1 MFLSASKC
9 QIKNGGFSVQT
20 DFRIETGNHL
30 SLFGP
35 SGSGKS
41 SVLLGLAGFLPI
53 INGDLI
59 YDDKS
64 ISNIEPKDR
73 PFDLLFQ
80 ENNLF
85 PHLSVSSNILLG
97 LGAKAKMDLQ
107 NSHIVNEILDLV
119 GLYKERDRL
128 PQNISGGQRS
138 RAAIARVLIRK
149 KPILLLDEPFAAL
162 DFELKNEILALLLK
176 VSSKNNLSI
185 ILVSHDP
192 RDVRYLGGD
201 VVLFSENGQTVFY
214 KNKRFWSKFSN
225 KLIPNKIYDRNTR

>member
-1 MFLSASKC
+1 MFLSANKC
-9 QIKNGGFSVQT
+9 QIKNGGFSVQC
-20 DFRIETGNHL
+20 DFSLKIGSHL

-41 SVLLGLAGFLPI
+41 SFLLGLAGFLPV

-59 YDDKS
+59 YNEKS

-85 PHLSVSSNILLG
+85 PHLTVSRNILLG
-97 LGAKAKMDLQ
+97 LGARARMDSK
-107 NSHIVNEILDLV
+107 NSIIVNEILDLV
-119 GLYKERDRL
+119 GLYEEKDRL

-138 RAAIARVLIRK
+138 RAAIARSLIRK

-162 DFELKNEILALLLK
+162 DFALKNEILDLLLK
-176 VSSKNNLSI
+176 VSKKNNLSI

-192 RDVRYLGGD
+192 RDVQYLGGD
-201 VVLFSENGQTVFY
+201 VVLFSNNGKTDFF
-214 KNKRFWSKFSN
+214 KNKRFWSKFSKKFLPTQICDN
-225 KLIPNKIYDRNTR
+225 

>member
-1 MFLSASKC
+1 MFLSANKC
-9 QIKNGGFSVQT
+9 QIKNGGFSVQC
-20 DFRIETGNHL
+20 DFSLKIGNHL

-41 SVLLGLAGFLPI
+41 SLLLGLAGFLPV

-59 YDDKS
+59 YNEKS

-85 PHLSVSSNILLG
+85 PHLTVSKNILLG
-97 LGAKAKMDLQ
+97 LGSRARMDPK
-107 NSHIVNEILDLV
+107 NSTIVNEILDLV
-119 GLYKERDRL
+119 GLYEEKDRL

-138 RAAIARVLIRK
+138 RAAIARSLIRK

-162 DFELKNEILALLLK
+162 DFELKNEILDLLLK
-176 VSSKNNLSI
+176 VSRKNNLSI

-192 RDVRYLGGD
+192 RDVQYLGGD
-201 VVLFSENGQTVFY
+201 VVLFSNNGKTDFF
-214 KNKRFWSKFSN
+214 KNKNFWSKFSK
-225 KLIPNKIYDRNTR
+225 KLLPRKIYDK

>member
-1 MFLSASKC
+1 MFLNASKC
-9 QIKNGGFSVQT
+9 QIKNGAFSVQC
-20 DFRIETGNHL
+20 DFSIEIGNHL

-64 ISNIEPKDR
+64 ISKSEPKDR

-85 PHLSVSSNILLG
+85 PHLTVSRNILLG
-97 LGAKAKMDLQ
+97 LGAKAKMDSQ

-119 GLYKERDRL
+119 GLYKEKNRL
-128 PQNISGGQRS
+128 PENISGGQRS
-138 RAAIARVLIRK
+138 RTAIARSLIRK
-149 KPILLLDEPFAAL
+149 KPILLLDEPFSAL
-162 DFELKNEILALLLK
+162 DFELKNEILALLLR
-176 VSSKNNLSI
+176 VSRKNNLSI

-192 RDVRYLGGD
+192 RDVQYLGGD
-201 VVLFSENGQTVFY
+201 VVLFSENGQTEFY
-214 KNKRFWSKFSN
+214 KNKSFWSKFSY
-225 KLIPNKIYDRNTR
+225 KLHP

>member
-1 MFLSASKC
+1 MFLSANKC
-9 QIKNGGFSVQT
+9 QIKNGEFSVQC
-20 DFRIETGNHL
+20 DFSVEIGNHL

-53 INGDLI
+53 IDGDLI

-64 ISNIEPKDR
+64 ISKMEPKDR

-85 PHLSVSSNILLG
+85 PHLTVSRNILLG

-107 NSHIVNEILDLV
+107 NSRIVNEILDLV
-119 GLYKERDRL
+119 GLYKERNRL
-128 PQNISGGQRS
+128 PQDISGGQRS
-138 RAAIARVLIRK
+138 RAAIARSLIRK

-162 DFELKNEILALLLK
+162 DFELKNEILALLLCITR
-176 VSSKNNLSI
+176 KNNLSI

-192 RDVRYLGGD
+192 RDVQYLGGD
-201 VVLFSENGQTVFY
+201 VVLFSENGQTDFY
-214 KNKRFWSKFSN
+214 KNKSFWSKFSY
-225 KLIPNKIYDRNTR
+225 KLNS

>member
-9 QIKNGGFSVQT
+9 QIKNGEFSVQC
-20 DFRIETGNHL
+20 DFSVEIGNHL

-41 SVLLGLAGFLPI
+41 SVLLGFAGFLPI
-53 INGDLI
+53 VNGDLV

-64 ISNIEPKDR
+64 ISKIEPKDR

-85 PHLSVSSNILLG
+85 PHLTVSRNILLG

-119 GLYKERDRL
+119 GLYKERNRL
-128 PQNISGGQRS
+128 PQDISGGQRS
-138 RAAIARVLIRK
+138 RAAIARSLIRK
-149 KPILLLDEPFAAL
+149 KPILLLDVRFAAL
-162 DFELKNEILALLLK
+162 DFELKNEILALLLHITR
-176 VSSKNNLSI
+176 KNNLSI

-192 RDVRYLGGD
+192 RDVQYLGGD
-201 VVLFSENGQTVFY
+201 VVLFNENGQTEFY
-214 KNKRFWSKFSN
+214 KNKSFWSKFSY
-225 KLIPNKIYDRNTR
+225 KLHS

>member
-9 QIKNGGFSVQT
+9 QIKNGEFSVQC
-20 DFRIETGNHL
+20 DFSIEIGNHL

-53 INGDLI
+53 INGDLV

-64 ISNIEPKDR
+64 ISKIEPKDR

-85 PHLSVSSNILLG
+85 PHLTVSRNILLG

-119 GLYKERDRL
+119 GLYKERNRL
-128 PQNISGGQRS
+128 PQDISGGQRS
-138 RAAIARVLIRK
+138 RAAIARSLIRK

-162 DFELKNEILALLLK
+162 DFELKNEILALLLR
-176 VSSKNNLSI
+176 VTRKNNLSI

-192 RDVRYLGGD
+192 RDVQYLGGD
-201 VVLFSENGQTVFY
+201 VVLFGENKQTDFY
-214 KNKRFWSKFSN
+214 KNKSFWSKFSY
-225 KLIPNKIYDRNTR
+225 KLHS

>member
-9 QIKNGGFSVQT
+9 QIKNGEFSVQC
-20 DFRIETGNHL
+20 DFSVDIGNHL

-35 SGSGKS
+35 SGSWKS

-64 ISNIEPKDR
+64 ISKIEPKDR

-85 PHLSVSSNILLG
+85 PHLTVSKNILLG

-119 GLYKERDRL
+119 GLYKERNRL

-138 RAAIARVLIRK
+138 RAAIARSLIRK

-162 DFELKNEILALLLK
+162 DFELKNEILALLLR
-176 VSSKNNLSI
+176 VTRKNNLSI

-192 RDVRYLGGD
+192 RDVQYLGSD
-201 VVLFSENGQTVFY
+201 VVLFSENGQTEFY
-214 KNKRFWSKFSN
+214 KNKSFWSKFSY
-225 KLIPNKIYDRNTR
+225 KLHSKWDSPKNTH

>member
-1 MFLSASKC
+1 MFLNASKC
-9 QIKNGGFSVQT
+9 QIKNGAFSVQC
-20 DFRIETGNHL
+20 DFSMEIGNHL

-64 ISNIEPKDR
+64 ISKSEPKDR

-85 PHLSVSSNILLG
+85 PHLTVSRNILLG
-97 LGAKAKMDLQ
+97 LGAKAKMDSQ

-119 GLYKERDRL
+119 GLYKEKTDFL
-128 PQNISGGQRS
+128 KTFQEAKEVVQLSP
-138 RAAIARVLIRK
+138 
-149 KPILLLDEPFAAL
+149 AL
-162 DFELKNEILALLLK
+162 
-176 VSSKNNLSI
+176 
-185 ILVSHDP
+185 
-192 RDVRYLGGD
+192 
-201 VVLFSENGQTVFY
+201 
-214 KNKRFWSKFSN
+214 
-225 KLIPNKIYDRNTR
+225 

>member
-9 QIKNGGFSVQT
+9 QIKNGGFSVQC
-20 DFRIETGNHL
+20 DFSVEIGNHL
-30 SLFGP
+30 SFFGP

-53 INGDLI
+53 INGDLV

-64 ISNIEPKDR
+64 ISKIEPKDR

-85 PHLSVSSNILLG
+85 PHLTVSRNILLG
-97 LGAKAKMDLQ
+97 LGVKAKMDLQ

-119 GLYKERDRL
+119 GLYKERNRL
-128 PQNISGGQRS
+128 PQDISGGQRS
-138 RAAIARVLIRK
+138 RAAIARSLIRK

-162 DFELKNEILALLLK
+162 DFELKNEILALLLRITR
-176 VSSKNNLSI
+176 KNNLSI

-192 RDVRYLGGD
+192 RDVQYLGGD
-201 VVLFSENGQTVFY
+201 VVLFSENGQTDFY
-214 KNKRFWSKFSN
+214 KNKSFWSKFSY
-225 KLIPNKIYDRNTR
+225 KLHSQ

>member
-1 MFLSASKC
+1 MLLSASKC
-9 QIKNGGFSVQT
+9 NIKNGNFSVQC
-20 DFRIETGNHL
+20 DFNLEIGNHL
-30 SLFGP
+30 SFFGP

-53 INGDLI
+53 INGDLV

-64 ISNIEPKDR
+64 ISKIEPKDR

-85 PHLSVSSNILLG
+85 PHLTVSRNILLG

-107 NSHIVNEILDLV
+107 NSYIVNEILDLV
-119 GLYKERDRL
+119 GLYKERNRL
-128 PQNISGGQRS
+128 PQDISGGQRS
-138 RAAIARVLIRK
+138 RAAIARSLIRK

-162 DFELKNEILALLLK
+162 DFELKNEILALLLRITR
-176 VSSKNNLSI
+176 KNNLSI

-192 RDVRYLGGD
+192 RDVQYLGGD
-201 VVLFSENGQTVFY
+201 VVLFSENGQTDFY
-214 KNKRFWSKFSN
+214 KNKSFWSKFSY
-225 KLIPNKIYDRNTR
+225 KLHSQ

>member
-9 QIKNGGFSVQT
+9 QIKNGEFSVQC
-20 DFRIETGNHL
+20 DFSVEIGNHL

-53 INGDLI
+53 INGDLV

-64 ISNIEPKDR
+64 ISKIEPKDR
-73 PFDLLFQ
+73 PFDLIFQ

-85 PHLSVSSNILLG
+85 PHLTVSRNILLG

-107 NSHIVNEILDLV
+107 NSRIVNEILDLV
-119 GLYKERDRL
+119 GLYKEKNRL
-128 PQNISGGQRS
+128 PQDISGGQRS
-138 RAAIARVLIRK
+138 RAAIARSLIRK

-162 DFELKNEILALLLK
+162 DFELKNEILALLLRITRK
-176 VSSKNNLSI
+176 DNLSI

-192 RDVRYLGGD
+192 RDVQYLGGD
-201 VVLFSENGQTVFY
+201 VVLFSENGQTDFY
-214 KNKRFWSKFSN
+214 KNKSFWSKFSY
-225 KLIPNKIYDRNTR
+225 KLHSE

>member
-1 MFLSASKC
+1 MILNASKC
-9 QIKNGGFSVQT
+9 QIKNGAFSVQC
-20 DFRIETGNHL
+20 DFSMEIGNHL

-64 ISNIEPKDR
+64 ISKSEPKDR

-85 PHLSVSSNILLG
+85 PHLTVSRNILLG
-97 LGAKAKMDLQ
+97 LGAKAKMDSQ

-119 GLYKERDRL
+119 GLYKEKNRL
-128 PQNISGGQRS
+128 PENISGGQRS
-138 RAAIARVLIRK
+138 RTAIARSLIRK
-149 KPILLLDEPFAAL
+149 KPILLLDEPFSAL
-162 DFELKNEILALLLK
+162 DFELKNEILALLLR
-176 VSSKNNLSI
+176 VSRKNNLSI

-192 RDVRYLGGD
+192 RDVQYLGGD
-201 VVLFSENGQTVFY
+201 VVLFSENGQTEFY
-214 KNKRFWSKFSN
+214 KNKSFWSKFSY
-225 KLIPNKIYDRNTR
+225 KLNP

>member
-1 MFLSASKC
+1 MFLNASKC
-9 QIKNGGFSVQT
+9 QIKNGAFSVQC
-20 DFRIETGNHL
+20 DFSMEIGNHL

-64 ISNIEPKDR
+64 ISKSEPKDR

-85 PHLSVSSNILLG
+85 PHLTVSRNILLG
-97 LGAKAKMDLQ
+97 LGAKAKMDSQ

-119 GLYKERDRL
+119 GLYKEKNRL
-128 PQNISGGQRS
+128 PENISGGQRS
-138 RAAIARVLIRK
+138 RTAIARSLIRK
-149 KPILLLDEPFAAL
+149 KPILLLDEPFSAL
-162 DFELKNEILALLLK
+162 DFELKNEILALLLR
-176 VSSKNNLSI
+176 VSRKNNLSI

-192 RDVRYLGGD
+192 RDVQYLGGD
-201 VVLFSENGQTVFY
+201 VVLFSENGQTEFY
-214 KNKRFWSKFSN
+214 KNKSFWSKFSY
-225 KLIPNKIYDRNTR
+225 KLNP

>member
-9 QIKNGGFSVQT
+9 QIKNGVFSVQC
-20 DFRIETGNHL
+20 DFNVEIGNHL

-53 INGDLI
+53 IEGDLI

-64 ISNIEPKDR
+64 ISKIEPKDR

-85 PHLSVSSNILLG
+85 PHLTVSRNILLG
-97 LGAKAKMDLQ
+97 LGAEAKMDLQ

-119 GLYKERDRL
+119 GLYKERNRL
-128 PQNISGGQRS
+128 PQDISGGQRS
-138 RAAIARVLIRK
+138 RAAIARSLIRK
-149 KPILLLDEPFAAL
+149 KSILLLDEPFAAL
-162 DFELKNEILALLLK
+162 DFELKNEILALLLR
-176 VSSKNNLSI
+176 VTRKNNLSI

-192 RDVRYLGGD
+192 RDVQYLGGD
-201 VVLFSENGQTVFY
+201 VVLFSENGQTDFY
-214 KNKRFWSKFSN
+214 KNKSFWSKFSD
-225 KLIPNKIYDRNTR
+225 KLRS

>member
-1 MFLSASKC
+1 MFLSSSKC
-9 QIKNGGFSVQT
+9 QIKNGAFSVQC
-20 DFRIETGNHL
+20 DFSVEIGNHL

-64 ISNIEPKDR
+64 ISKIEPKDR

-85 PHLSVSSNILLG
+85 PHLTVSRNILLG
-97 LGAKAKMDLQ
+97 LGAEAKMDLQ
-107 NSHIVNEILDLV
+107 NSRIVNEILDLV
-119 GLYKERDRL
+119 GLYKERNRL
-128 PQNISGGQRS
+128 PQDISGGQRS
-138 RAAIARVLIRK
+138 RAAIARSLIRK

-162 DFELKNEILALLLK
+162 DFELKNEILALLLR
-176 VSSKNNLSI
+176 VTRKNNLSI

-192 RDVRYLGGD
+192 RDVQYLGGD
-201 VVLFSENGQTVFY
+201 VVLFSENGQTDFY
-214 KNKRFWSKFSN
+214 KNKSFWSKFSY
-225 KLIPNKIYDRNTR
+225 KLHS

>member
-1 MFLSASKC
+1 MFLNASKC
-9 QIKNGGFSVQT
+9 QIKNGAFSVQC
-20 DFRIETGNHL
+20 DFSMEIGNHL

-64 ISNIEPKDR
+64 ISKSEPKDR

-85 PHLSVSSNILLG
+85 PHLTVSRNILLG
-97 LGAKAKMDLQ
+97 LGAKAKMDSQ

-119 GLYKERDRL
+119 GLYKEKNRL
-128 PQNISGGQRS
+128 PENISGGQRS
-138 RAAIARVLIRK
+138 RTAIARSLIRK
-149 KPILLLDEPFAAL
+149 KPILLLDEPFSAL
-162 DFELKNEILALLLK
+162 DFELKNEILALLLR
-176 VSSKNNLSI
+176 VSRKNNLSI

-192 RDVRYLGGD
+192 RDVQYLGGD
-201 VVLFSENGQTVFY
+201 VVLFSENGQTEFY
-214 KNKRFWSKFSN
+214 KNKSFWSKFSY
-225 KLIPNKIYDRNTR
+225 KLNPQ

>member
-9 QIKNGGFSVQT
+9 QIKNGSFSVQC
-20 DFRIETGNHL
+20 DFSFEIGNHL

-64 ISNIEPKDR
+64 ISKIEPKDR

-85 PHLSVSSNILLG
+85 PHLTVSGNILLG

-119 GLYKERDRL
+119 GLYKERNRL
-128 PQNISGGQRS
+128 PQDISGGQRS
-138 RAAIARVLIRK
+138 RAAIARSLIRK

-162 DFELKNEILALLLK
+162 DFELKNEILSLLLR
-176 VSSKNNLSI
+176 VTRKNNLSI

-192 RDVRYLGGD
+192 RDVQYLGGD
-201 VVLFSENGQTVFY
+201 VVLFSENGQTDFY
-214 KNKRFWSKFSN
+214 KNKSFWSKFSY
-225 KLIPNKIYDRNTR
+225 KLHS

>member
-1 MFLSASKC
+1 ME
-9 QIKNGGFSVQT
+9 I
-20 DFRIETGNHL
+20 GNHL

-64 ISNIEPKDR
+64 ISKSEPKDR

-85 PHLSVSSNILLG
+85 PHLTVSRNILLG
-97 LGAKAKMDLQ
+97 LGAKAKMDSQ

-119 GLYKERDRL
+119 GLYKEKNRL
-128 PQNISGGQRS
+128 PENISGGQRS
-138 RAAIARVLIRK
+138 RTAIARSLIRK
-149 KPILLLDEPFAAL
+149 KPILLLDEPFSAL
-162 DFELKNEILALLLK
+162 DFELKNEILALLLR
-176 VSSKNNLSI
+176 VSRKNNLSI

-192 RDVRYLGGD
+192 RDVQYLGGD
-201 VVLFSENGQTVFY
+201 VVLFSENGQTEFY
-214 KNKRFWSKFSN
+214 KNKSFWSKFSY
-225 KLIPNKIYDRNTR
+225 KLNP

>member
-1 MFLSASKC
+1 MFLNASKC
-9 QIKNGGFSVQT
+9 QIKNGAFSVQC
-20 DFRIETGNHL
+20 DFSMEIGNHL

-64 ISNIEPKDR
+64 ISKSEPKDR

-85 PHLSVSSNILLG
+85 PHLTVSRNILLG
-97 LGAKAKMDLQ
+97 LGAKAKMDSQ

-119 GLYKERDRL
+119 GLYKEKNRL
-128 PQNISGGQRS
+128 PENISGGQRS
-138 RAAIARVLIRK
+138 RTAIARSLIRK
-149 KPILLLDEPFAAL
+149 KPILLLDEPFSAL
-162 DFELKNEILALLLK
+162 DFELKNEILALLLRI
-176 VSSKNNLSI
+176 SRKNILSI

-192 RDVRYLGGD
+192 RDVQYLGGD
-201 VVLFSENGQTVFY
+201 VVLFSENGQTKFY
-214 KNKRFWSKFSN
+214 KNKSFWSKFSY
-225 KLIPNKIYDRNTR
+225 KLHP

>member
-1 MFLSASKC
+1 MFLNASKC
-9 QIKNGGFSVQT
+9 QIKNGAFSVQC
-20 DFRIETGNHL
+20 DFSMEIGNHL

-64 ISNIEPKDR
+64 ISKSEPKDR

-85 PHLSVSSNILLG
+85 PHLTVSRNILLG
-97 LGAKAKMDLQ
+97 LGAKAKMDSQ

-119 GLYKERDRL
+119 GLYKEKNRL
-128 PQNISGGQRS
+128 PENISGGQRS
-138 RAAIARVLIRK
+138 RTAIARSLIRK
-149 KPILLLDEPFAAL
+149 KPILLLDEPFSAL
-162 DFELKNEILALLLK
+162 DFELKNEILALLLRI
-176 VSSKNNLSI
+176 SRKNNLSI

-192 RDVRYLGGD
+192 RDVQYLGGD
-201 VVLFSENGQTVFY
+201 VVLFSENGQTEFY
-214 KNKRFWSKFSN
+214 KNKSFWSKFSY
-225 KLIPNKIYDRNTR
+225 KLNP

>member
-1 MFLSASKC
+1 MFLSASNC
-9 QIKNGGFSVQT
+9 QIKNGEFSVQC
-20 DFRIETGNHL
+20 DFSVKIGNHL

-53 INGDLI
+53 INGDLV

-64 ISNIEPKDR
+64 ISKIEPKDR

-85 PHLSVSSNILLG
+85 PHLTVSRNILLG

-107 NSHIVNEILDLV
+107 NSRIVNEILDLV
-119 GLYKERDRL
+119 GLYKERNRL
-128 PQNISGGQRS
+128 PQDISGGQRS
-138 RAAIARVLIRK
+138 RAAIARSLIRK

-162 DFELKNEILALLLK
+162 DFELKNEILALLLR
-176 VSSKNNLSI
+176 VTRKNNLSI

-192 RDVRYLGGD
+192 RDVQYLGGD
-201 VVLFSENGQTVFY
+201 VVLFSENGQTDFY
-214 KNKRFWSKFSN
+214 KNKSFWSKFSY
-225 KLIPNKIYDRNTR
+225 KLHS

>member
-1 MFLSASKC
+1 MFLSANKC
-9 QIKNGGFSVQT
+9 QIKNGEFSVQC
-20 DFRIETGNHL
+20 DFSVEIGNHL

-53 INGDLI
+53 INGDLV

-64 ISNIEPKDR
+64 ISKIEPKDR
-73 PFDLLFQ
+73 PFDLIFQ

-85 PHLSVSSNILLG
+85 PHLTVSRNILLG

-107 NSHIVNEILDLV
+107 NSRIVNEILDLV
-119 GLYKERDRL
+119 GLYKERNRL
-128 PQNISGGQRS
+128 PQDISGGQRS
-138 RAAIARVLIRK
+138 RAAIARSLIRK

-162 DFELKNEILALLLK
+162 DFELKNEILALLLR
-176 VSSKNNLSI
+176 VTRKNNLSI

-192 RDVRYLGGD
+192 RDVQYLGGD
-201 VVLFSENGQTVFY
+201 VVLFSENGQTDFY
-214 KNKRFWSKFSN
+214 KNKSFWSKFSY
-225 KLIPNKIYDRNTR
+225 KLHS

>member
-1 MFLSASKC
+1 MFLNASKC
-9 QIKNGGFSVQT
+9 QIKNGAFSVQC
-20 DFRIETGNHL
+20 DFSMEIGNHL

-64 ISNIEPKDR
+64 ISKSEPKDR

-85 PHLSVSSNILLG
+85 PHLTVSRNILLG
-97 LGAKAKMDLQ
+97 LGAKAKMDSQ

-119 GLYKERDRL
+119 GLYKEKNRL
-128 PQNISGGQRS
+128 PENISGGQRS
-138 RAAIARVLIRK
+138 RTAIARSLIRK
-149 KPILLLDEPFAAL
+149 KPILLLDEPFSAL
-162 DFELKNEILALLLK
+162 DFELKNEILALLLR
-176 VSSKNNLSI
+176 VSRKNNLSI

-192 RDVRYLGGD
+192 RDVQYLGGD
-201 VVLFSENGQTVFY
+201 VVLFSENGQTEYY
-214 KNKRFWSKFSN
+214 KNKSFWSKFSY
-225 KLIPNKIYDRNTR
+225 KLNP

>member
-9 QIKNGGFSVQT
+9 QIKNGAFSVQC
-20 DFRIETGNHL
+20 DFSVEIGNHL

-53 INGDLI
+53 INGDLV
-59 YDDKS
+59 YDEKS
-64 ISNIEPKDR
+64 ISKIEPKNR
-73 PFDLLFQ
+73 PFDLIFQ

-85 PHLSVSSNILLG
+85 PHLTVSRNILLG

-119 GLYKERDRL
+119 GLYKERNRL
-128 PQNISGGQRS
+128 PQDISGGQRS
-138 RAAIARVLIRK
+138 RAAIARSLIRK

-162 DFELKNEILALLLK
+162 DFELKNEILSLLLR
-176 VSSKNNLSI
+176 VTRKNNLSI

-192 RDVRYLGGD
+192 RDVQYLGGD
-201 VVLFSENGQTVFY
+201 VVLFSENGETDFY
-214 KNKRFWSKFSN
+214 KNNSFWSKFSYI
-225 KLIPNKIYDRNTR
+225 LHS

>member
-1 MFLSASKC
+1 MFLSAKKC
-9 QIKNGGFSVQT
+9 QIKNGGFSVQI
-20 DFRIETGNHL
+20 DFSVETGNHL

-53 INGDLI
+53 ISGDLI

-85 PHLSVSSNILLG
+85 PHLTVSNNILLG
-97 LGAKAKMDLQ
+97 LGAKAKMNLQ
-107 NSHIVNEILDLV
+107 NSHILNEILDLV

-201 VVLFSENGQTVFY
+201 VVLFSENGRTEFFR
-214 KNKRFWSKFSN
+214 NNNFWSKFSG
-225 KLIPNKIYDRNTR
+225 KLIPNKV

>member
-1 MFLSASKC
+1 MFLNASKC
-9 QIKNGGFSVQT
+9 QIKNGAFSVQC
-20 DFRIETGNHL
+20 DFSMEIGNHL

-64 ISNIEPKDR
+64 ISKSEPKDR

-85 PHLSVSSNILLG
+85 PHLTVSRNILLG
-97 LGAKAKMDLQ
+97 LGAKAKMDSQ

-119 GLYKERDRL
+119 GLYKEKNRL
-128 PQNISGGQRS
+128 PENISGGQRS
-138 RAAIARVLIRK
+138 RTAIARSLIRK

-162 DFELKNEILALLLK
+162 DFELKNEIIALLLR
-176 VSSKNNLSI
+176 VSRKNNLSI

-192 RDVRYLGGD
+192 RDVQYLGGD
-201 VVLFSENGQTVFY
+201 VVLFSENGQTEFY
-214 KNKRFWSKFSN
+214 KNKSFWSKFSY
-225 KLIPNKIYDRNTR
+225 KLNP

>member
-9 QIKNGGFSVQT
+9 QIKNGEFSVQC
-20 DFRIETGNHL
+20 DFSIEIGNHL

-53 INGDLI
+53 INGDLV

-64 ISNIEPKDR
+64 ISKIEPKDR

-85 PHLSVSSNILLG
+85 PHLTVSRNILLG
-97 LGAKAKMDLQ
+97 LGAKAKLDLQ

-119 GLYKERDRL
+119 GLYKERNRL
-128 PQNISGGQRS
+128 PQDISGGQRS
-138 RAAIARVLIRK
+138 RAAIARSLIRK

-162 DFELKNEILALLLK
+162 DFELKNEILALLLRITR
-176 VSSKNNLSI
+176 KNNLSI

-192 RDVRYLGGD
+192 RDVQYLGGD
-201 VVLFSENGQTVFY
+201 VVLFSENGQTDFY
-214 KNKRFWSKFSN
+214 KNKRFWSKFSY
-225 KLIPNKIYDRNTR
+225 KLYS

>member
-1 MFLSASKC
+1 MFLNASKC
-9 QIKNGGFSVQT
+9 QIKNGAFSVQC
-20 DFRIETGNHL
+20 DFSMEIGNHL

-41 SVLLGLAGFLPI
+41 SLLLGLAGFLPI

-64 ISNIEPKDR
+64 ISKSEPKDR

-85 PHLSVSSNILLG
+85 PHLTVSRNILLG
-97 LGAKAKMDLQ
+97 LGAKAKMDSQ

-119 GLYKERDRL
+119 GLYKEKNRL
-128 PQNISGGQRS
+128 PENISGDQRS
-138 RAAIARVLIRK
+138 RTAIARSLIRK
-149 KPILLLDEPFAAL
+149 KPILLLDEPFSAL
-162 DFELKNEILALLLK
+162 DFELKNEILALLLR
-176 VSSKNNLSI
+176 VSRKNNLSI

-192 RDVRYLGGD
+192 RDVQYLGGD
-201 VVLFSENGQTVFY
+201 VVLFSENGQTEFY
-214 KNKRFWSKFSN
+214 KNKSFWSKFSY
-225 KLIPNKIYDRNTR
+225 KLNP

>member
-9 QIKNGGFSVQT
+9 QIKNGGFAVQC
-20 DFRIETGNHL
+20 DFRVEIGNHL

-53 INGDLI
+53 INGDLV
-59 YDDKS
+59 YNNKS
-64 ISNIEPKDR
+64 ISKIEPRDR

-85 PHLSVSSNILLG
+85 PHLTVSRNILLG

-119 GLYKERDRL
+119 GLYKERNRL
-128 PQNISGGQRS
+128 PQDISGGQRS
-138 RAAIARVLIRK
+138 RAAIARSLIRK

-162 DFELKNEILALLLK
+162 DFELKNEILALLLR
-176 VSSKNNLSI
+176 VTRKNNLSI

-192 RDVRYLGGD
+192 RDVQYLGGD
-201 VVLFSENGQTVFY
+201 VVLFSENKQTDFY
-214 KNKRFWSKFSN
+214 KNKSFWSKFSY
-225 KLIPNKIYDRNTR
+225 KLHS